1 MFNRERGSGQEGLQG
16 DMMCE
21 GGVCQAREWGSG
33 GRQSRCEACFPEM
46 EKVQGT
52 GEIDNS
58 CVEWKKS
65 GVRGDQ

>member
-1 MFNRERGSGQEGLQG
+1 
-16 DMMCE
+16 
-21 GGVCQAREWGSG
+21 
-33 GRQSRCEACFPEM
+33 M

-65 GVRGDQ
+65 GVRGDQWDWTGRWAYKAEMKILFSQSLEQEVMEATKRI